1 MSLLNLSGVTQITIR
16 KRDADDAWTTI
27 RVDYK
32 DAWENPHIAEITLFD
47 YDEDYAG
54 NPIRPKIVVEQDETF
69 KKECPHC
76 KEVSLP
82 VTGGECEEC
91 HWETW

>member
-1 MSLLNLSGVTQITIR
+1 MSLLNLHGVTKITIKAR
-16 KRDADDAWTTI
+16 QPDESWTEI
-27 RVDYK
+27 RVDLAGDDY
-32 DAWENPHIAEITLFD
+32 HTITLFD
-47 YDEDYAG
+47 YDPDDGYAV
-54 NPIRPKIVVEQDETF
+54 RPKIVVEQDETF